1 VPAEAVT
8 IKKQQ
13 RLRRLALHWLD
24 QHDGARGRAIRF
36 DVASVAPDG
45 RGSWQVS
52 VIEHAF

>member
-1 VPAEAVT
+1 VT
-8 IKKQQ
+8 FKKQQ

-24 QHDGARGRAIRF
+24 QHEGTAGRAIRF
-36 DVASVAPDG
+36 DVASVGPDG